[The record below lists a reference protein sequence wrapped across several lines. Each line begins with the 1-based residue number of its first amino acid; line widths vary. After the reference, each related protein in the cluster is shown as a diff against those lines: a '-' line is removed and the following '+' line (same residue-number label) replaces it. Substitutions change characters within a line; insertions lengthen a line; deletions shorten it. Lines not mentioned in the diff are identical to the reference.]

1 MPSVKGVYEM
11 NEREHDGEA
20 EQDSG
25 VRAGGDVQ
33 TKGPSR
39 DADPGDEP
47 TLRAG
52 GDVQTK
58 GPSRDETDSDTSR
71 SE

>member
-1 MPSVKGVYEM
+1 MD
-11 NEREHDGEA
+11 ERKQNGEA
-20 EQDSG
+20 VQDSG

-33 TKGPSR
+33 TKGPSK
-39 DADPGDEP
+39 DAGPEEP
-47 TLRAG
+47 TVRAG

-58 GPSRDETDSDTSR
+58 GASRDEADSDTAR

>member
-1 MPSVKGVYEM
+1 MKGVDEM
-11 NEREHDGEA
+11 SERKRDGEA

-33 TKGPSR
+33 TKGPSK
-39 DADPGDEP
+39 DASTDQP
-47 TLRAG
+47 TTRAG

-58 GPSRDETDSDTSR
+58 GPSKDVADSGATP

>member
-1 MPSVKGVYEM
+1 M
-11 NEREHDGEA
+11 NEIKRDGEV
-20 EQDSG
+20 EPDSG

-33 TKGPSR
+33 TKGPSK
-39 DADPGDEP
+39 DASSDES
-47 TLRAG
+47 TVRAG

-58 GPSRDETDSDTSR
+58 GPSRDKADSDTPQ

>member
-1 MPSVKGVYEM
+1 MD
-11 NEREHDGEA
+11 ERKQNGEA

-33 TKGPSR
+33 TKGPSK
-39 DADPGDEP
+39 DASPDDPA
-47 TLRAG
+47 LRAG

-58 GPSRDETDSDTSR
+58 GASRDEADSDTPR
-71 SE
+71 PE

>member
-1 MPSVKGVYEM
+1 MD
-11 NEREHDGEA
+11 ERKRDGEA

-33 TKGPSR
+33 TKGPSK
-39 DADPGDEP
+39 DAGRDEP

-58 GPSRDETDSDTSR
+58 GPSRDKADGDTPQ